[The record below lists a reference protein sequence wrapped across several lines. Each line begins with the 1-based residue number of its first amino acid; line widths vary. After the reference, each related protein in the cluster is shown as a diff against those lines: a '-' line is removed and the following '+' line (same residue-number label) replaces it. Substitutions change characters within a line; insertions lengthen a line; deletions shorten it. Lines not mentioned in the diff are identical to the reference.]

1 MKYVIIDNKVSSF
14 PCIGHHVPAHTGV
27 RGQGFL
33 PVCSLCLA
41 GVCVINI
48 CPGRGWGVVLVVG
61 MGVGRFGYILIF
73 SKEQYII
80 QGSRFMPEASI
91 IYKIPRETHRQEVRA
106 TGSWC

>member
-1 MKYVIIDNKVSSF
+1 M
-14 PCIGHHVPAHTGV
+14 
-27 RGQGFL
+27 
-33 PVCSLCLA
+33 
-41 GVCVINI
+41 
-48 CPGRGWGVVLVVG
+48 VLVVG